1 MAGNTI
7 GTLFKLT
14 TFGESHGTSIGGIID
29 GCPPSISL
37 DLEAIQKDL
46 DRRKPGQSAIVTQRK
61 ESDTVKFLSGIFEGK
76 TTGTPIGFVIE
87 NENQKSKDYSHIK
100 DSFRPSHA
108 DYVYQQKYGIR
119 DYRGGGRS
127 SARET
132 ACRVVAGAV
141 AKQVISSIKIYAFTS
156 SVGDLFIDKPY
167 QDLDF
172 SKIDANDVRCPD
184 STTAEKMIE
193 KNIRTNNEF
202 YIAPVYN
209 EMIRDGEK
217 ILHYP
222 IAEMRGLGTPE
233 DLSRFLENINKNKP
247 SVILIA
253 GVNGVGKTTTIGKL
267 GKILGQNNKKIV
279 LGAAD
284 TFRAAAVSQLEV
296 WAKRI
301 NADIIKSEE
310 GADPASVAYK
320 ALDHAKKNNFDY
332 LLIDTAGRLQN
343 KKNLMDEFK
352 KITKVLKKIDSNAP
366 HETFLIL
373 DATTGQSAISQVE
386 EFKKISPITGIIMT
400 KLDGTAKGG
409 ILLAIGKKFKL
420 PIIALGMGE
429 KEDDLQ
435 TFNSEYFSNAL
446 MQF

>member
-1 MAGNTI
+1 MSI
-7 GTLFKLT
+7 FDKFKL
-14 TFGESHGTSIGGIID
+14 GLSKSSKNLSSG
-29 GCPPSISL
+29 L
-37 DLEAIQKDL
+37 NDL
-46 DRRKPGQSAIVTQRK
+46 
-61 ESDTVKFLSGIFEGK
+61 IFK
-76 TTGTPIGFVIE
+76 
-87 NENQKSKDYSHIK
+87 K
-100 DSFRPSHA
+100 
-108 DYVYQQKYGIR
+108 
-119 DYRGGGRS
+119 
-127 SARET
+127 
-132 ACRVVAGAV
+132 
-141 AKQVISSIKIYAFTS
+141 
-156 SVGDLFIDKPY
+156 
-167 QDLDF
+167 
-172 SKIDANDVRCPD
+172 KIDENMLNELEDFLIQSDVGVESAKELREKFANTKVNLKTVGKDEIFKIFSNYVSEILKPL
-184 STTAEKMIE
+184 E
-193 KNIRTNNEF
+193 KN
-202 YIAPVYN
+202 
-209 EMIRDGEK
+209 
-217 ILHYP
+217 
-222 IAEMRGLGTPE
+222 
-233 DLSRFLENINKNKP
+233 LENINKNKP

-301 NADIIKSEE
+301 NADIIKSVE

>member
-1 MAGNTI
+1 
-7 GTLFKLT
+7 
-14 TFGESHGTSIGGIID
+14 
-29 GCPPSISL
+29 
-37 DLEAIQKDL
+37 
-46 DRRKPGQSAIVTQRK
+46 
-61 ESDTVKFLSGIFEGK
+61 
-76 TTGTPIGFVIE
+76 
-87 NENQKSKDYSHIK
+87 
-100 DSFRPSHA
+100 
-108 DYVYQQKYGIR
+108 
-119 DYRGGGRS
+119 
-127 SARET
+127 
-132 ACRVVAGAV
+132 
-141 AKQVISSIKIYAFTS
+141 
-156 SVGDLFIDKPY
+156 
-167 QDLDF
+167 
-172 SKIDANDVRCPD
+172 
-184 STTAEKMIE
+184 
-193 KNIRTNNEF
+193 
-202 YIAPVYN
+202 
-209 EMIRDGEK
+209 
-217 ILHYP
+217 
-222 IAEMRGLGTPE
+222 
-233 DLSRFLENINKNKP
+233 
-247 SVILIA
+247 
-253 GVNGVGKTTTIGKL
+253 
-267 GKILGQNNKKIV
+267 

-301 NADIIKSEE
+301 NADIFKSDE

-352 KITKVLKKIDSNAP
+352 KITKVLKKIDANAP

>member
-1 MAGNTI
+1 MSI
-7 GTLFKLT
+7 FDKFKL
-14 TFGESHGTSIGGIID
+14 GLSKSSKNLSSG
-29 GCPPSISL
+29 L
-37 DLEAIQKDL
+37 NDL
-46 DRRKPGQSAIVTQRK
+46 
-61 ESDTVKFLSGIFEGK
+61 IFK
-76 TTGTPIGFVIE
+76 
-87 NENQKSKDYSHIK
+87 K
-100 DSFRPSHA
+100 
-108 DYVYQQKYGIR
+108 
-119 DYRGGGRS
+119 
-127 SARET
+127 
-132 ACRVVAGAV
+132 
-141 AKQVISSIKIYAFTS
+141 
-156 SVGDLFIDKPY
+156 
-167 QDLDF
+167 
-172 SKIDANDVRCPD
+172 KIDENMLNELEDFLIQSDVGVESAKELREKFANTKVNS
-184 STTAEKMIE
+184 STNGKDEIFKIFSNYVSEILKPLE
-193 KNIRTNNEF
+193 KN
-202 YIAPVYN
+202 
-209 EMIRDGEK
+209 
-217 ILHYP
+217 
-222 IAEMRGLGTPE
+222 
-233 DLSRFLENINKNKP
+233 LENINKNKP

-267 GKILGQNNKKIV
+267 GKILRQNNKKIV

-301 NADIIKSEE
+301 NADIIKSVE

-352 KITKVLKKIDSNAP
+352 KITKVLKKIDANAP

-386 EFKKISPITGIIMT
+386 EFKKITPITGIIMT

-409 ILLAIGKKFKL
+409 ILLAIGRKFKL

>member
-1 MAGNTI
+1 MGI
-7 GTLFKLT
+7 FDKFKL
-14 TFGESHGTSIGGIID
+14 GLSKSSKNLSSG
-29 GCPPSISL
+29 L
-37 DLEAIQKDL
+37 NDL
-46 DRRKPGQSAIVTQRK
+46 
-61 ESDTVKFLSGIFEGK
+61 IFK
-76 TTGTPIGFVIE
+76 
-87 NENQKSKDYSHIK
+87 K
-100 DSFRPSHA
+100 
-108 DYVYQQKYGIR
+108 
-119 DYRGGGRS
+119 
-127 SARET
+127 
-132 ACRVVAGAV
+132 
-141 AKQVISSIKIYAFTS
+141 
-156 SVGDLFIDKPY
+156 
-167 QDLDF
+167 
-172 SKIDANDVRCPD
+172 KIDENMLNELEDFLIQSDVGVESAKELREKFANTKVNPK
-184 STTAEKMIE
+184 TVE
-193 KNIRTNNEF
+193 KNEIFKIFSNYVSE
-202 YIAPVYN
+202 ILKPL
-209 EMIRDGEK
+209 EK
-217 ILHYP
+217 NLK
-222 IAEMRGLGTPE
+222 
-233 DLSRFLENINKNKP
+233 NINKNKP

-253 GVNGVGKTTTIGKL
+253 GVNGVGKTTTIGKI

-284 TFRAAAVSQLEV
+284 TFRAAAVSQLEI

-301 NADIIKSEE
+301 DADIIKSHE

-320 ALDHAKKNNFDY
+320 ALDYAKKNNFDY

-343 KKNLMDEFK
+343 KKNLMDELK

-373 DATTGQSAISQVE
+373 DATTGQSAINQVE

-400 KLDGTAKGG
+400 KLDGSAKGG

>member
-1 MAGNTI
+1 MSI
-7 GTLFKLT
+7 FDKFKL
-14 TFGESHGTSIGGIID
+14 GLSKSSKNLSSG
-29 GCPPSISL
+29 L
-37 DLEAIQKDL
+37 NDL
-46 DRRKPGQSAIVTQRK
+46 
-61 ESDTVKFLSGIFEGK
+61 IFK
-76 TTGTPIGFVIE
+76 
-87 NENQKSKDYSHIK
+87 K
-100 DSFRPSHA
+100 
-108 DYVYQQKYGIR
+108 
-119 DYRGGGRS
+119 
-127 SARET
+127 
-132 ACRVVAGAV
+132 
-141 AKQVISSIKIYAFTS
+141 
-156 SVGDLFIDKPY
+156 
-167 QDLDF
+167 
-172 SKIDANDVRCPD
+172 KIDENMLNELEDFLIQSDVGVESAKELREKFANTKVNLKTVGKDEIFKIFSNYVSEILKPL
-184 STTAEKMIE
+184 E
-193 KNIRTNNEF
+193 KN
-202 YIAPVYN
+202 
-209 EMIRDGEK
+209 
-217 ILHYP
+217 
-222 IAEMRGLGTPE
+222 
-233 DLSRFLENINKNKP
+233 LENINKNKP

-296 WAKRI
+296 WANRI
-301 NADIIKSEE
+301 NADIIKSGE

-352 KITKVLKKIDSNAP
+352 KIVKVLKKIDSNAP

-373 DATTGQSAISQVE
+373 DATTGQNAISQVE
-386 EFKKISPITGIIMT
+386 EFQKISPITGIIMT

>member
-1 MAGNTI
+1 MSI
-7 GTLFKLT
+7 FDKFKLGLSKSSKNLSSGLNDLI
-14 TFGESHGTSIGGIID
+14 FKKKIDENMLNELEDFLIQSDVGVESAKELREKFANTKVN
-29 GCPPSISL
+29 PKTV
-37 DLEAIQKDL
+37 EKD
-46 DRRKPGQSAIVTQRK
+46 
-61 ESDTVKFLSGIFEGK
+61 EIFK
-76 TTGTPIGFVIE
+76 IFS
-87 NENQKSKDYSHIK
+87 N
-100 DSFRPSHA
+100 
-108 DYVYQQKYGIR
+108 YVYEI
-119 DYRGGGRS
+119 
-127 SARET
+127 
-132 ACRVVAGAV
+132 
-141 AKQVISSIKIYAFTS
+141 
-156 SVGDLFIDKPY
+156 LKP
-167 QDLDF
+167 L
-172 SKIDANDVRCPD
+172 
-184 STTAEKMIE
+184 E
-193 KNIRTNNEF
+193 KN
-202 YIAPVYN
+202 
-209 EMIRDGEK
+209 
-217 ILHYP
+217 
-222 IAEMRGLGTPE
+222 
-233 DLSRFLENINKNKP
+233 LENINKNKP

-301 NADIIKSEE
+301 NADIIKSDE

-420 PIIALGMGE
+420 PIIALSMGE

>member
-1 MAGNTI
+1 MSI
-7 GTLFKLT
+7 FDKFKLGLSKSSKNLSSGLNDLI
-14 TFGESHGTSIGGIID
+14 FKKKIDENMLNELEDFLIQSDVGVESAKELREKFANTKVN
-29 GCPPSISL
+29 PKTV
-37 DLEAIQKDL
+37 EKD
-46 DRRKPGQSAIVTQRK
+46 
-61 ESDTVKFLSGIFEGK
+61 EIFK
-76 TTGTPIGFVIE
+76 IFS
-87 NENQKSKDYSHIK
+87 N
-100 DSFRPSHA
+100 
-108 DYVYQQKYGIR
+108 YVYEI
-119 DYRGGGRS
+119 
-127 SARET
+127 
-132 ACRVVAGAV
+132 
-141 AKQVISSIKIYAFTS
+141 
-156 SVGDLFIDKPY
+156 LKP
-167 QDLDF
+167 L
-172 SKIDANDVRCPD
+172 
-184 STTAEKMIE
+184 E
-193 KNIRTNNEF
+193 KN
-202 YIAPVYN
+202 
-209 EMIRDGEK
+209 
-217 ILHYP
+217 
-222 IAEMRGLGTPE
+222 
-233 DLSRFLENINKNKP
+233 LENINKNKP

-301 NADIIKSEE
+301 NADIIKSDD

-320 ALDHAKKNNFDY
+320 ALDYAKKNNFDY

-420 PIIALGMGE
+420 PIIALCMGE